1 MTAGSR
7 RAGRWSA
14 WVYAVGALLGGGLVG
29 FASSGIPP
37 VDLDPGAHYAAVR
50 GVWPELYAAVLVVL
64 VAFLALMPLGLA
76 LRDRLGP
83 AGPGSELVSAAFLA
97 AAIVGM
103 LAGLVQIGSAQ
114 AIAQESAGLDSA
126 GLKALASGDTIWSG
140 VIDWLDRGFFLPAG
154 LGTYWAGRA
163 ALRTGSLPRSWA
175 WLGLVISGFY
185 GLGLASLLAQDAG
198 LGLPLGAGGGLI
210 LLGFILSTVW
220 AAWFGFELGRTPR
233 GELSS

>member
-1 MTAGSR
+1 M
-7 RAGRWSA
+7 
-14 WVYAVGALLGGGLVG
+14 VGWLQLGFV
-29 FASSGIPP
+29 
-37 VDLDPGAHYAAVR
+37 
-50 GVWPELYAAVLVVL
+50 
-64 VAFLALMPLGLA
+64 
-76 LRDRLGP
+76 
-83 AGPGSELVSAAFLA
+83 
-97 AAIVGM
+97 
-103 LAGLVQIGSAQ
+103 
-114 AIAQESAGLDSA
+114 
-126 GLKALASGDTIWSG
+126 
-140 VIDWLDRGFFLPAG
+140 LPAG

-220 AAWFGFELGRTPR
+220 AAWLGFELGRTPR

>member
-1 MTAGSR
+1 MTAGWR
-7 RAGRWSA
+7 RMGRWSA

-37 VDLDPGAHYAAVR
+37 VDPDPGAHYAAVR

-64 VAFLALMPLGLA
+64 
-76 LRDRLGP
+76 
-83 AGPGSELVSAAFLA
+83 AAFLA

-154 LGTYWAGRA
+154 LGTYWAGRG

-185 GLGLASLLAQDAG
+185 GLGLASLLASDAG
-198 LGLPLGAGGGLI
+198 LGLLAGPAEGLFTF
-210 LLGFILSTVW
+210 GFILSTVW
-220 AAWFGFELGRTPR
+220 AAWLGF
-233 GELSS
+233 

>member
-1 MTAGSR
+1 M
-7 RAGRWSA
+7 
-14 WVYAVGALLGGGLVG
+14 
-29 FASSGIPP
+29 
-37 VDLDPGAHYAAVR
+37 
-50 GVWPELYAAVLVVL
+50 VL

-140 VIDWLDRGFFLPAG
+140 VIDWLDRGFVLPAG

-163 ALRTGSLPRSWA
+163 ALRTGSC
-175 WLGLVISGFY
+175 
-185 GLGLASLLAQDAG
+185 
-198 LGLPLGAGGGLI
+198 
-210 LLGFILSTVW
+210 
-220 AAWFGFELGRTPR
+220 R
-233 GELSS
+233 GPGPG